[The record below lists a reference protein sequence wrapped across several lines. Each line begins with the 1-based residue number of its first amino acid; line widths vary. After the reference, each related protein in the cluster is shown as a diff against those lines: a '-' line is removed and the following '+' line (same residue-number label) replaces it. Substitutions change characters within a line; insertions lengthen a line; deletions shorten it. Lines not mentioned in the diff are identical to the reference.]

1 MSSSPK
7 FSDDSDDGQPS
18 AQEPRQA
25 SSQKRKMDDT
35 SQAEMLPE
43 PGKPGASDQ
52 VKKLRQK
59 VVKISSFPQ
68 YAFKVLMFMH
78 PAVHTASL
86 S

>member
-25 SSQKRKMDDT
+25 SSQKRKLDDASHQAT
-35 SQAEMLPE
+35 SAGKQPEMLPE

-52 VKKLRQK
+52 VKKLRQE
-59 VVKISSFPQ
+59 V
-68 YAFKVLMFMH
+68 
-78 PAVHTASL
+78 T
-86 S
+86 